1 VAERRERT
9 AEEREAARLERERKR
24 AARMGKAAGKNLTRE
39 ERAPRRPARQPAPVV
54 REPEPASVASPAAR
68 AAVTQRQAE
77 PLAPEPVAP
86 AAQEPEPLASEPEA
100 VEPPEPAPEAVA
112 ASEPLVPALPAPGAD
127 HDGDGAVAGAFQ
139 TDEHEPAPG
148 LDHHPEDG
156 AGETG
161 EHELELPSGTRRVS
175 ARQKPPSPPRKPPK
189 RRPKRPP
196 DQPGRRRLWIG
207 RAVAVVALGVAGVL
221 IWFLIELFQP
231 LVGSPHGHVTVTI
244 PPRSSSDEI
253 ATTLQRDGV
262 ISSGFFFKL
271 RATLAGERDK
281 MRAGVYH
288 LQLGMGYGSVLTALT
303 KAPPAAKVTELTIT
317 EGRRRQQINQLLRQQ
332 HVRGSYLAA
341 TRSTKLLN
349 LRAYGLRHKP
359 RSLEGF
365 LFPDTYQLTEPIR
378 ISKLVADQLK
388 TFKGQFAKVNLGYAR
403 RKHLTPYDVL
413 IIASLIEAETPTVH
427 DRPLVSS
434 VIYNRLANGMA
445 LQLDSTT
452 QYATGNFTRP
462 LTVSQLH
469 SHSPYNTRTHV
480 GLPPT
485 PIGNPGMASIQA
497 AAHPAQTK
505 YLFFFAKPCARGSV
519 FANNYAQFLG
529 QNRRYQSKHC

>member
-1 VAERRERT
+1 MADRGERT

-24 AARMGKAAGKNLTRE
+24 AARMGKQ
-39 ERAPRRPARQPAPVV
+39 APRQPARKPAPVV
-54 REPEPASVASPAAR
+54 REREPASVASPGAR
-68 AAVTQRQAE
+68 PAVAREPE
-77 PLAPEPVAP
+77 PLAPEPAVPAQVQPEPVEPEALAP
-86 AAQEPEPLASEPEA
+86 EPLEPEPLEPEP
-100 VEPPEPAPEAVA
+100 VEFDALEPEPLEFDALEPEPVEFDALEP
-112 ASEPLVPALPAPGAD
+112 EPL
-127 HDGDGAVAGAFQ
+127 Q
-139 TDEHEPAPG
+139 PG
-148 LDHHPEDG
+148 LDHQPEDG
-156 AGETG
+156 ALETG
-161 EHELELPSGTRRVS
+161 EHQLELPSGTRRVS

-207 RAVAVVALGVAGVL
+207 RAVAVVALALAGVL

-231 LVGSPHGHVTVTI
+231 FAGSAHGQVTVTI

-262 ISSGFFFKL
+262 ISSSFFFKL

-288 LQLGMGYGSVLTALT
+288 LQLGMSYGSVLTALT
-303 KAPPAAKVTELTIT
+303 RVPPAAKVTELTIT

-341 TRSTKLLN
+341 TRSTKVLN

-365 LFPDTYQLTEPIR
+365 LFPDTYQLVEPIR
-378 ISKLVADQLK
+378 ISTLVADQLK
-388 TFKGQFAKVNLGYAR
+388 TFKAEFAKVNLSYAR

-469 SHSPYNTRTHV
+469 SGSPYNTRTHV

-497 AAHPAQTK
+497 AAHPARSK

-519 FANNYAQFLG
+519 FATNYAQFLG
-529 QNRRYQSKHC
+529 QNRRYQSKRC